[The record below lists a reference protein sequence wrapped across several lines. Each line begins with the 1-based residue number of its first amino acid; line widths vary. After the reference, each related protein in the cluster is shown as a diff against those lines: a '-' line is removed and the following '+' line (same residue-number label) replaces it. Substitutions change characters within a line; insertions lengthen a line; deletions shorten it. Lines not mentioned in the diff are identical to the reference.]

1 VEFFKK
7 LNVAIGGKMKS
18 SLVCSSILSLAFF
31 VSGCASIVGN
41 PTQLMPIRSTPSD
54 ATILVTDEK
63 GLDVFKGM
71 TPTSVMLQKSD
82 GSYWGK
88 KSYIV
93 RISKDGFESQS
104 IQVTASA
111 NGWYIGG
118 NIVFGGLI
126 GWFIVDPWNGNM
138 YNLSPEAINST
149 LLGKIAH
156 NNTATDGSISI
167 MLIQD
172 VPAELRSKM
181 QRIN

>member
-1 VEFFKK
+1 
-7 LNVAIGGKMKS
+7 
-18 SLVCSSILSLAFF
+18 
-31 VSGCASIVGN
+31 
-41 PTQLMPIRSTPSD
+41 MPISSTPSD
-54 ATILVTDEK
+54 ATIVITDEK
-63 GLDVFKGM
+63 GMDVFKGM
-71 TPTSVMLQKSD
+71 TPTSVMLQKSN
-82 GSYWGK
+82 GTYWGK

-93 RISKDGFESQS
+93 RISKDGFESQL
-104 IQVTASA
+104 IPITASA

-118 NIVFGGLI
+118 NIIFGGII
-126 GWFIVDPWNGNM
+126 GWFIVDPWNGDM